1 MPDIPISSCRR
12 CGTCCKKGG
21 PAFHHQDRNLIE
33 TGIIL
38 LKDLYTIRK
47 GERARDNVKGGLF
60 SVPSDIIKI
69 KSNGQGACV
78 FFDGNGTCTIY
89 ENRPSECR
97 ALKCWD
103 TREIEAMYSENR
115 LTREDLLSGID
126 GLWDLIEE
134 HQSRCEKIEG
144 WLNELNRGQDNEAS
158 EKISQVLQYDAH
170 IRSLSVEKS
179 GIDPEMT
186 DFLFGRP
193 LSESIPGLK
202 ARNQIRG

>member
-1 MPDIPISSCRR
+1 MPDIPVSSCRR

-21 PAFHHQDRNLIE
+21 PGFHHQDKNLIE
-33 TGIIL
+33 TGMIL

-69 KSNGQGACV
+69 KSNEQGACV
-78 FFDGNGTCTIY
+78 FFDGNGTCIIY

-103 TREIEAMYSENR
+103 TRDIEAMYSENR
-115 LTREDLLSGID
+115 LTRKDLLSDID
-126 GLWDLIEE
+126 GLWELIEE
-134 HQSRCEKIEG
+134 HQSRCDCEQIEG
-144 WLNELNRGQDNEAS
+144 WLNEVNSDQKNEAA
-158 EKISQVLQYDAH
+158 EKISQALQYDRH
-170 IRSLSVEKS
+170 IRTLSVEKS

-193 LSESIPGLK
+193 LSESIPMLK
-202 ARNQIRG
+202 TKAM